1 MPVKG
6 VQTGM
11 NEFDWSKFEKKL
23 QETASRGHQ
32 AIVRFYYD
40 YPGEG
45 NRCTTVFNRWW
56 S

>member
-1 MPVKG
+1 MPVKD

-40 YPGEG
+40 YPGKKP
-45 NRCTTVFNRWW
+45 VYHSFNRWW